1 MAHVGDTEMDD
12 PSGSVPGQCARLGG
26 GSRFPAAVSEDDQL
40 RLGLQY
46 SDVASMEH
54 HRRAR
59 ALQWRDG
66 NARYVAN
73 VSRNL
78 LQTIPFD
85 YGVFK
90 NLPDGTPPSASAAN
104 INARQ
109 PFPDYGPTSLRVE
122 TTGVIDYHSLQ
133 ASSNVRRG
141 DLMAASPTCM
151 RMTSAMAAAE
161 HRCSG

>member
-1 MAHVGDTEMDD
+1 MTAT
-12 PSGSVPGQCARLGG
+12 LG
-26 GSRFPAAVSEDDQL
+26 
-40 RLGLQY
+40 
-46 SDVASMEH
+46 
-54 HRRAR
+54 
-59 ALQWRDG
+59 
-66 NARYVAN
+66 YVAN

-133 ASSNVRRG
+133 ASSNIREGRPQWPLHLRVC
-141 DLMAASPTCM
+141 A
-151 RMTSAMAAAE
+151 
-161 HRCSG
+161 